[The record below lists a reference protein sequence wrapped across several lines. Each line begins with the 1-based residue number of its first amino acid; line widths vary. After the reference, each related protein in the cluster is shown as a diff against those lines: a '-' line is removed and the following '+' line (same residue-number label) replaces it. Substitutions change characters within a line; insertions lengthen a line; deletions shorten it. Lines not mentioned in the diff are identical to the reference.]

1 MNNEQSAEELNDL
14 KNLWQQTITNDSLKI
29 KEREMLR
36 EIQYDMDTF
45 DEKFGF
51 GTWKQVIFTGLMS
64 VMMILMSMK
73 QTLQISKS
81 IFLLL
86 AIMSPIQFIFHLWTK
101 LEKRKYDLFKT
112 EDYYTYNLER
122 VRRQMAWLRYSSGF
136 FLGGCAALYAGY
148 WDEISAD
155 LTFHILLLAA
165 LVLGSVYGI
174 WQYKYRLMPL
184 RNNLRDALF
193 DIRNP
198 YPIQNDANS

>member
-1 MNNEQSAEELNDL
+1 MSTEQNSQELNDL
-14 KNLWQQTITNDSLKI
+14 KSLWQQTTTTDSLKI

-36 EIQYDMDTF
+36 EMQRDMDTF
-45 DEKFGF
+45 DEKYGF
-51 GTWKQVIFTGLMS
+51 GTWKQVILTGLMS

-101 LEKRKYDLFKT
+101 LEKRKYDLCKT
-112 EDYYTYNLER
+112 EDYYAYNLER
-122 VRRQMAWLRYSSGF
+122 VRRQMTWLRYSSGF
-136 FLGGCAALYAGY
+136 FLGGCASLYAGY

-155 LTFHILLLAA
+155 LTFHILLLTAF
-165 LVLGSVYGI
+165 VFGSIYGV
-174 WQYKYRLMPL
+174 WQYKYRLIPL

-198 YPIQNDANS
+198 YPTQNDENS